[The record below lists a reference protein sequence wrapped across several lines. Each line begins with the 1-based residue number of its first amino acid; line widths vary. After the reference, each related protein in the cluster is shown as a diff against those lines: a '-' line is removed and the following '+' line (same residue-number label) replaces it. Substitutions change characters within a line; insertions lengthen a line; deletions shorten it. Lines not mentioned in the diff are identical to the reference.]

1 MDSTNTPPTQVA
13 TTQVTDQLLPADTL
27 NGYAADTE
35 DVD

>member
-13 TTQVTDQLLPADTL
+13 TTQDTDQLLLSATL